1 MNSSRLSAFCD
12 RALEAGWL
20 LAVTITP
27 VFFNVYSSR
36 VFEPDKLTTLR
47 SLAIVM
53 AILWLTRFVDEKLHS
68 GSPGRSQGE
77 ALRFSL
83 QTPMVLPAVL
93 TMVVYLVSSAFSL
106 VPYTSLIGSYQ
117 RLQGTHTLF
126 AYLVVFFAMLTGL
139 RTRRQ
144 LSRLM
149 TMLILSS
156 LPVALYGII
165 QHNGLDPLP
174 WAGDVTRRVAAN
186 MGNAIFVAAYLV
198 MIIPLT
204 ASRIIQGF
212 GDILRSDEPF
222 IITRPLDLLRN
233 FLRPEV
239 LRSSGYIFIL
249 AVQLLTVYY
258 SRSRGPWLGIVA
270 AGFLFPFIALILLQ
284 RQART
289 EDPAY
294 AGSVVDVLRGVGFGI
309 GSLALTAAIVALSL
323 WALKGQ
329 VAIYVS
335 IGLAVLTFGGL
346 WLTFIVEQR
355 GWEWLWIGWGSVG
368 LMVALGLI
376 VINVPGPLQDRVRA
390 VEALR
395 RFTTITE
402 LQSGTGKVR
411 GLIWQGTVDLIKPHE
426 PIEYPDGSV
435 DRFNAIRPLIGYG
448 PESMYVAYNSF
459 YPPELGHYESRTAS
473 PDRSHNETL
482 DSLVITGVLGLGVYL
497 LTFGSFFIWGF
508 RWLGL
513 LESRRQLALYIGLAV
528 LFAVLFFVIAWQ
540 LEGAYLFAV
549 AIPLGILVGTMVY
562 LTLQAFRSLYG
573 PMPEEAEAESL
584 REHHPHA
591 ILLIGLLAGTMA
603 HFIEINFGIAIAS
616 TRTIFW
622 VYAALLVVLGSKW
635 VAPPPLG
642 EADSEAGES
651 SRRLRRRRYRSSTAM
666 KPWLAGVLA
675 LSLASTFLLGS
686 LVFDFVNNPERLSSA
701 GKIFVRSLTMK
712 YHPEPTRAY
721 GALMIFLFTWALY
734 GVVGL
739 SEFDRE
745 GLFDIRR
752 RDRLLTAIGVYA
764 GVTLVGLTI
773 FGLLIAGHQAS
784 LTTQQVSTIDD
795 VVNVADRLANM
806 LGYYYGLIFV
816 IVTAMAM
823 VLVRESSEA
832 QDSGHLFS
840 YAGLVVLI
848 LLSIGIIRSGSYD
861 LIRADIVFKQGGVF
875 ANSRQAQEKQIGI
888 QHFERSIEYAPREDY
903 YYLFLGKAYLEF
915 AQGLGEDTTFEQ
927 RQQVFLRTEEVLEQA
942 REINPLNTDHSANLA
957 RFYKSWAARISI
969 LLNDDTLSEARRSE
983 LQAQRATLLDL
994 SLENYRKALTLSPNN
1009 PILWN
1014 ELAQLYAVDLGDQ
1027 EQFQETIAQ
1036 SLRVDD
1042 EFEQTWMLLGDLRS
1056 SQGDLE
1062 GAIEAYQR
1070 SLEIRE
1076 SCDVRR
1082 VVGTLMTQQSQF
1094 EEAQTFLKSALDMC
1108 EDYGQRWEM
1117 YRILAYA
1124 SANLGR
1130 NQEAL
1135 EAAMLALQLAPEN
1148 QKSVVQQLID
1158 QLQGT
1163 SEQPSAPLTQP

>member
-20 LAVTITP
+20 LAVAITP

-47 SLAIVM
+47 ALAIVM
-53 AILWLTRFVDEKLHS
+53 AILWLTRFADEKLHS
-68 GSPGRSQGE
+68 GRSPGNGNG
-77 ALRFSL
+77 LDVRFDL
-83 QTPMVLPAVL
+83 ETPMVLPAVL
-93 TMVVYLVSSAFSL
+93 TMVVYLISTAFSL

-126 AYLVVFFAMLTGL
+126 AYLVIFFALLTGM

-144 LSRLM
+144 LSRLI

-174 WAGDVTRRVAAN
+174 WAGDVTRRVASN

-198 MIIPLT
+198 MIVPLT
-204 ASRIIQGF
+204 ASRIIQSF
-212 GDILRSDEPF
+212 GDILRREEPRV
-222 IITRPLDLLRN
+222 TD
-233 FLRPEV
+233 V
-239 LRSSGYIFIL
+239 LRASGYIFII
-249 AVQLLTVYY
+249 AVQLLTIFYA
-258 SRSRGPWLGIVA
+258 RSRGPWLGIIA
-270 AGFLFPFIALILLQ
+270 AGFLFPFVALILLQ

-289 EDPAY
+289 QDPEY
-294 AGSVVDVLRGVGFGI
+294 AGSVMDVVRGLGFGVG
-309 GSLALTAAIVALSL
+309 SLVLTGAIAALAW
-323 WALKGQ
+323 WALEGPI
-329 VAIYVS
+329 AIYASV
-335 IGLAVLTFGGL
+335 GLAVLTFGGI
-346 WLTFIVEQR
+346 WLHFIVEQR
-355 GWEWLWIGWGSVG
+355 GWEWLWIGWGTVG
-368 LMVALGLI
+368 LVIALGL
-376 VINVPGPLQDRVRA
+376 VLINVPGPLQDRVRT
-390 VEALR
+390 VNSLR
-395 RFTTITE
+395 RFTTITQ
-402 LQSGTGKVR
+402 LQKGTGKVR
-411 GLIWQGTVDLIKPHE
+411 GLIWQGAVDLISFHE

-435 DRFNAIRPLIGYG
+435 DRFNVLRPLIGYG

-497 LTFGSFFIWGF
+497 FTFGSFFIWGF

-513 LESRRQLALYIGLAV
+513 LKTRKQVFTYVGMDLFFAL
-528 LFAVLFFVIAWQ
+528 LFFVIAWQ

-562 LTLQAFRSLYG
+562 LTFQALRSLFG
-573 PMPEEAEAESL
+573 PMPEEAVADSL
-584 REHHPHA
+584 RGHHPHVV
-591 ILLIGLLAGTMA
+591 LLIGLLAGTMA

-616 TRTIFW
+616 TRTVFW
-622 VYAALLVVLGSKW
+622 VYAALLVILGMKW
-635 VAPPPLG
+635 VPAPPLAAV
-642 EADSEAGES
+642 EAEENGNA
-651 SRRLRRRRYRSSTAM
+651 RRTVRRRYRSSTSL
-666 KPWLAGVLA
+666 KPWLAGVVA
-675 LSLASTFLLGS
+675 LSLASTFLLGT
-686 LVFDFVNNPERLSSA
+686 LVFDFVNNPQRLSNA
-701 GKIFVRSLTMK
+701 GKIFWHSLTMK
-712 YHPEPTRAY
+712 YHPEPSNAY
-721 GALMIFLFTWALY
+721 GALMIFLFTWALF

-739 SEFDRE
+739 GEFDRE
-745 GLFDIRR
+745 GLFDIQRR
-752 RDRLLTAIGVYA
+752 SRWLTAIGTYA
-764 GVTLVGLTI
+764 GVTLVGLLI
-773 FGLLIAGHQAS
+773 FGFLIAGHQAS
-784 LTTQQVSTIDD
+784 LTTQQVATIDD

-806 LGYYYGLIFV
+806 LGYYYALIFV
-816 IVTAMAM
+816 IVVMMTV
-823 VLVRESSEA
+823 VLVRESPQA
-832 QDSGHLFS
+832 RDSGHLFS

-848 LLSIGIIRSGSYD
+848 LLSIGIIRTGSYD

-875 ANSRQAQEKQIGI
+875 ANSRKAQDKQIGI

-903 YYLFLGKAYLEF
+903 YFLFLGKAYLEL

-927 RQQVFLRTEEVLEQA
+927 REQIFLRTEEVLKEA

-957 RFYKSWAARISI
+957 RFYKSWAARTSS
-969 LLNDDTLSEARRSE
+969 LLNDESLSETRRSD

-1014 ELAQLYAVDLGDQ
+1014 ELAQLYAVDIGDQ
-1027 EQFQETIAQ
+1027 EKFQETIDQ
-1036 SLRVDD
+1036 SLEVDD

-1056 SQGDLE
+1056 SRGDID
-1062 GAIEAYQR
+1062 GAIEAYR
-1070 SLEIRE
+1070 KSLEVQE

-1082 VVGTLMTQQSQF
+1082 VVGTLLTQQSSF
-1094 EEAQTFLKSALDMC
+1094 EEAQTFLTSSLDMC
-1108 EDYGQRWEM
+1108 QDYRQRWEM
-1117 YRILAYA
+1117 YRVLAYA

-1130 NQEAL
+1130 TQEAM

-1148 QKSVVQQLID
+1148 QKPVVQQLID

-1163 SEQPSAPLTQP
+1163 SEQPTAPLTQP